1 MSEERELS
9 NLVKAANRHLGAPKL
24 ANRKGTS
31 ELRKLIIGALHMAG
45 GVDYLHRQAERNPV
59 AFLGLLGKILPSE
72 LRVEADAKGD
82 GPVTISV
89 SWLEG
94 SDRLSYHDD
103 DAPLEVL
110 ARPVEGFEDLREGV
124 DSPEAPGPVQR
135 LGADELW

>member
-9 NLVKAANRHLGAPKL
+9 NLVKAANRSLGAPKL
-24 ANRKGTS
+24 INRKGTS
-31 ELRKLIIGALHMAG
+31 ELRKMIIGALHMAG
-45 GVDYLHRQAERNPV
+45 GVNYLHRQAERNPV

-103 DAPLEVL
+103 DAPLDVL
-110 ARPVEGFEDLREGV
+110 ARPVEGFEDLSEGV

>member
-45 GVDYLHRQAERNPV
+45 GVDYLTRQAERNPV

-110 ARPVEGFEDLREGV
+110 ARPVEGFEDLSGG
-124 DSPEAPGPVQR
+124 PEAPSPVQR